1 MGYIR
6 RVYVLLAFASLAA
19 CSGPSDDRSEGDRS
33 ETASP
38 PPLTAATLGE
48 QQILDNA
55 AYLAEPRYASA
66 DRNRGERQAQMC
78 LACHSL
84 DAGGRNMLGPA
95 LHGFF
100 GREVGAVEDFAYSPA
115 IREADFVWTPRAL
128 DAWLREPARF
138 LPGNRM
144 IFAGVADAEDRDAL
158 IAYLLEATA
167 E

>member
-6 RVYVLLAFASLAA
+6 RAYVLLAIGSLAA
-19 CSGPSDDRSEGDRS
+19 CGGPGEDRSEPPP
-33 ETASP
+33 P

-48 QQILDNA
+48 QRILDNA
-55 AYLAEPRYASA
+55 AYLAEPQYAGA
-66 DRNRGERQAQMC
+66 DRNQGERQAQMC

-95 LHGFF
+95 LHDFF
-100 GREVGAVEDFAYSPA
+100 GREVGAVEDFSYSPA
-115 IREADFVWTPRAL
+115 IREANFVWTPRAL

-144 IFAGVADAEDRDAL
+144 IFAGVADAGDRDAL
-158 IAYLLEATA
+158 IAYLLEVTA

>member
-1 MGYIR
+1 MTDVRLCCI
-6 RVYVLLAFASLAA
+6 LLVTVVLAA
-19 CSGPSDDRSEGDRS
+19 CGGAGDGAGDETPGP
-33 ETASP
+33 ASA

-48 QQILDNA
+48 QQILANA
-55 AYLAEPRYASA
+55 AYLAEPPYADA
-66 DRNRGERQAQMC
+66 DRSRGERQAQMC

-84 DAGGRNMLGPA
+84 ESGGRNMLGPA

-100 GREVGAVEDFAYSPA
+100 GRQVGAVGDFSYSPA
-115 IREADFVWTPRAL
+115 VSEADFVWTPRAL

-144 IFAGVADAEDRDAL
+144 TFPGVADAGDRNAL
-158 IAYLLEATA
+158 IAYLLEVTA

>member
-1 MGYIR
+1 MTDIR
-6 RVYVLLAFASLAA
+6 RCYMLLLTVVLVACGGAGDGAGDETPGPASAPL
-19 CSGPSDDRSEGDRS
+19 
-33 ETASP
+33 
-38 PPLTAATLGE
+38 LTAATLGE
-48 QQILDNA
+48 QQVLANS
-55 AYLAEPRYASA
+55 AYLAQPPYADA
-66 DRNRGERQAQMC
+66 DSSRGERQAQMC

-84 DAGGRNMLGPA
+84 ESGGRNMLGPA

-100 GREVGAVEDFAYSPA
+100 GREVGAVEGFDYSSA

-144 IFAGVADAEDRDAL
+144 IFAGVPDAGDREAL
-158 IAYLLEATA
+158 IAYLLEVTA